1 LTLSIVLLATAMIH
15 PAYVRGLVSAARRQ
29 ELLLPHSLPTGRAA
43 ITLAR
48 SQLRQRVNTALQLGS
63 PHLRG
68 RRPSIEQ
75 SVVMTPGQ
83 LSPRY
88 STDDRTDDCAFGADA
103 VAGPPY
109 DRPKLRKLRFL
120 MIDNSLTLVVS
131 PSARQSGEFVR
142 KAAGFARLLG
152 MPVKGDGDNEISL
165 AFPNQSRIVGLPGN
179 EPTVRGFSAVSLVL
193 VDEASRV
200 SDDLYKAIRPTL
212 AVSAGALWLMST
224 PFGSRGF
231 FWEAWQRGGPEWER
245 VRVPAY
251 ECPRIQRA
259 FLEEERATLGERWF
273 RQEYLCEFVDSV
285 SGVFERNLVE
295 EAITGDFE
303 PLRIL

>member
-1 LTLSIVLLATAMIH
+1 MRHAGATLTLSIVLLATAMIH

-88 STDDRTDDCAFGADA
+88 STDDRTDDCAFGADD

-109 DRPKLRKLRFL
+109 DRPKLRKLRCL
-120 MIDNSLTLVVS
+120 MIDNSGD
-131 PSARQSGEFVR
+131 PPRR
-142 KAAGFARLLG
+142 KGGWYRAVKACYRNAYLMSLETRLG
-152 MPVKGDGDNEISL
+152 MFV
-165 AFPNQSRIVGLPGN
+165 
-179 EPTVRGFSAVSLVL
+179 
-193 VDEASRV
+193 SRV
-200 SDDLYKAIRPTL
+200 T
-212 AVSAGALWLMST
+212 AGVISRRFRT
-224 PFGSRGF
+224 RGSRTAGTPTPRSTRRSIGTSQHIGIAEF
-231 FWEAWQRGGPEWER
+231 PCGGATLRRVAADGAMVSVLEGDVWPPGGP
-245 VRVPAY
+245 PICA
-251 ECPRIQRA
+251 
-259 FLEEERATLGERWF
+259 G
-273 RQEYLCEFVDSV
+273 VDLSE
-285 SGVFERNLVE
+285 SSL
-295 EAITGDFE
+295 E
-303 PLRIL
+303 PL